1 MRVQVRRVLC
11 ACLLVFGH
19 STVSAAVSGLT
30 TTCGCLFGFVCKRK
44 AHVAGEIW
52 QRRGLSALSVRR
64 RFFFVWMVGGSI
76 NLALGLLVFFS
87 LSQIWFFKLSNSKI
101 QMHNHKHK
109 SRDKRHHYTPHQPP
123 VGAPSRGFVRM
134 CCFSSASTSTA
145 RTWPLRSKE
154 ATTRRLVLFVV
165 GDERR
170 WKRAA
175 LKYFLG

>member
-1 MRVQVRRVLC
+1 MWMPLWI
-11 ACLLVFGH
+11 CLQEKSPRSWRDL
-19 STVSAAVSGLT
+19 AE
-30 TTCGCLFGFVCKRK
+30 KR
-44 AHVAGEIW
+44 
-52 QRRGLSALSVRR
+52 ALSSQRAPS
-64 RFFFVWMVGGSI
+64 FFFCVDGGREYK
-76 NLALGLLVFFS
+76 LGLGTWLAGLFFS

-165 GDERR
+165 GDESR